1 MIRYT
6 EEHEWLDIDGT
17 QVTVGL
23 TPHATEQMQDIVYI
37 ELPEVGVEVS
47 RGEELVAMD
56 STKATFGI
64 NAPAD
69 GVVTAVNQAVA
80 EEPESVIASPETTWI
95 FTMTVT
101 DPAVLD
107 EYLSAEAYEALIS

>member
-1 MIRYT
+1 MLKYT
-6 EEHEWLDIDGT
+6 KEHEWLRIEGNE
-17 QVTVGL
+17 VTVGL
-23 TPHATEQMQDIVYI
+23 TPHATKELQDIVYI
-37 ELPEVGVEVS
+37 ELPELDVEVT
-47 RGEELVAMD
+47 RGEELVVLD

-69 GVVTAVNQAVA
+69 GVVTAVNQAVTDD
-80 EEPESVIASPETTWI
+80 PESVIADPEGSWF

-107 EYLSAEAYEALIS
+107 EYLDAQAYEALIG